1 MRSLQKGGNGLS
13 GFLLR
18 IGAVALIAYLAVTL
32 IVSQVDIMV
41 KRQRLETLNAEL
53 SRQLEENT
61 ELERLYA
68 SGDNDEYIE
77 RIARDRLGYV
87 SPDERIYI
95 DMSGE

>member
-1 MRSLQKGGNGLS
+1 MRSLQKGGNRLS